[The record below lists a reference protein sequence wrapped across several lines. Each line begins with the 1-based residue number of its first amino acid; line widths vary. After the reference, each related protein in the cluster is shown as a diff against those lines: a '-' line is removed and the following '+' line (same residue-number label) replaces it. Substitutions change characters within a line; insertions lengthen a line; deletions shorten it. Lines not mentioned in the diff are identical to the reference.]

1 LNKPHADINKC
12 GRFVTD
18 CQALTRLEKIMT
30 WHVIP
35 NNDWIEHEET
45 TTCPCEPRVEI
56 INGEMIIIHNALD
69 QRELKEIKL
78 ENKKDKK

>member
-1 LNKPHADINKC
+1 
-12 GRFVTD
+12 
-18 CQALTRLEKIMT
+18 MT

-45 TTCPCEPRVEI
+45 TICPCEPRVEI

-69 QRELKEIKL
+69 QRELEEIKL
-78 ENKKDKK
+78 KNKKDKK